1 MRRHVWYS
9 FAFWTRSY
17 ASWPRKITQ
26 LLKQTLAGPP
36 PPQAEM
42 VFRPRQATKV
52 SRKFEAK
59 ARSAEFIVLY
69 AVKLLFADA
78 VDAIENLLIYST
90 KPAIAETN
98 ENESLRAGEISN
110 LRMPLKEQLDSP
122 P

>member
-1 MRRHVWYS
+1 
-9 FAFWTRSY
+9 
-17 ASWPRKITQ
+17 
-26 LLKQTLAGPP
+26 
-36 PPQAEM
+36 M

-90 KPAIAETN
+90 KLAIYNRTKT
-98 ENESLRAGEISN
+98 IV
-110 LRMPLKEQLDSP
+110 
-122 P
+122 